1 MSTNRG
7 SRTKRNATASLLL
20 QQTREKRPRYDAQVV
35 PSLLDVGDNVED
47 TELVSKVC
55 PGSIPQ
61 SGTPVNRKVMKRAG
75 PYILGPKLGNG
86 PVESIAQYLAR
97 KENTGDYYQLK
108 ILVLNANP
116 GCVKS
121 LEDEK
126 QGKLLLHSEYQ
137 LLTMLQ
143 NEEGIIRSYELFSD
157 IAFEEEPVPGKAS
170 EFIYT
175 GRLKRRIIL
184 VVDCVTAHEFCD
196 KTSVFIN
203 LQQYL
208 IREKTLSENRTLIIF
223 YEIIKIVESLHSKN
237 VVHRDLKLGN
247 IVYNTLTQRVI
258 LTNFC
263 LGKHLLNE
271 NDYLRDQ
278 RGSPAYISPDV
289 LGASSQTPYK
299 GKPSDIWALGVVLF
313 TMLYSQFPFFET
325 TPAAL
330 FKRIK
335 SADYKIPKNSKVSE
349 ETQFLIKNML
359 HLNPEERLT
368 STEIRERLEALI
380 NRKRQHVL
388 QVDQVVPENSVGIL
402 VDKPKINQPDP
413 TLSSKAFSGLLDKV
427 NHPMSNSLLKPPN
440 ISVQRLGRDA
450 RRLTPDE
457 LGQFQGLIRNM
468 TDSIGRNRHPTSV
481 HINQQMSNLSIR
493 NRVDRHIAIV
503 PRQEVRRAETND
515 AATETPNP
523 NNPLHQFCMRSI
535 VNTGLQLYYN
545 YNNINS
551 STASSS
557 GQNTSNTNHSSSNN
571 FEFWTR
577 RRSLDRMANWLS
589 NLRTIAANRR
599 TNGLRLDEPALR
611 LFCAMNKMY
620 NQGRI
625 PAPNS
630 DSLQDFS
637 GVMTTELAEKISE
650 WLLADYSNL
659 AIVRDIFGG
668 STINAKDKVF
678 LLLRQCG
685 VQMEVT
691 AAGVTEIKRDQTL
704 EILIILAYMLRAS
717 GYNNSYFIS

>member
-7 SRTKRNATASLLL
+7 SQVRTKRNSTTNLLV
-20 QQTREKRPRYDAQVV
+20 QAKRPRYDTQVV
-35 PSLLDVGDNVED
+35 PSLDASEGVED
-47 TELVSKVC
+47 SELASKVC
-55 PGSIPQ
+55 LKSIPR
-61 SGTPVNRKVMKRAG
+61 SGTPVNRKIMKRAG

-108 ILVLNANP
+108 ILVLNAQP

-121 LEDEK
+121 QEDEK

-143 NEEGIIRSYELFSD
+143 NEEGIIRSHELFSD
-157 IAFEEEPVPGKAS
+157 IAFEEEPVPGKVS
-170 EFIYT
+170 EYVYT
-175 GRLKRRIIL
+175 GKLKRRIIL

-208 IREKTLSENRTLIIF
+208 IREKTLSENRTLLIF
-223 YEIIKIVESLHSKN
+223 YEIIKIVENLHRKN
-237 VVHRDLKLGN
+237 IVHRDLKLGN
-247 IVYNTLTQRVI
+247 IVYNTLTQKVI
-258 LTNFC
+258 VTNFC

-335 SADYKIPKNSKVSE
+335 SADYKIPKNTKVSE
-349 ETQFLIKNML
+349 ETQYLIKNML

-368 STEIRERLEALI
+368 ASEIRDKLEGI
-380 NRKRQHVL
+380 MSGKRQQVL
-388 QVDQVVPENSVGIL
+388 QVDQVVPENNVC
-402 VDKPKINQPDP
+402 VEDVQMKINQPDP
-413 TLSSKAFSGLLDKV
+413 TLSSKAFTGLLDKV
-427 NHPMSNSLLKPPN
+427 MNSTTSSLLKPPN

-468 TDSIGRNRHPTSV
+468 TDSIGRNRNPSSA

-493 NRVDRHIAIV
+493 NRTDRQIAIV
-503 PRQEVRRAETND
+503 PRQEVRRGGV
-515 AATETPNP
+515 TELNGNGT
-523 NNPLHQFCMRSI
+523 LHQFCMRSI

-545 YNNINS
+545 NINQTAS
-551 STASSS
+551 GSTGGQQSAPAQGGNSSS
-557 GQNTSNTNHSSSNN
+557 GG
-571 FEFWTR
+571 FEFWNR
-577 RRSLDRMANWLS
+577 RRSVDRLANWLS
-589 NLRTIAANRR
+589 NLRTMVATRR
-599 TNGLRLDEPALR
+599 SNAIRLDEPALR

-625 PAPNS
+625 PSPNA
-630 DSLQDFS
+630 DSLQEFS
-637 GVMTTELAEKISE
+637 GVVTNDLAEKIGE
-650 WLLADYSNL
+650 WLIADYSNL

-668 STINAKDKVF
+668 STVNAKDKVF
-678 LLLRQCG
+678 EILRRCG

-691 AAGVTEIKRDQTL
+691 NGVTEIKRAQTI
-704 EILIILAYMLRAS
+704 EMLIILAYMLKAS
-717 GYNNSYFIS
+717 GYNNSYFVS

>member
-7 SRTKRNATASLLL
+7 IIVRTKRNSSANLLV
-20 QQTREKRPRYDAQVV
+20 QTKRPRYDTQVV
-35 PSLLDVGDNVED
+35 PNLDSSDSIED
-47 TELVSKVC
+47 SELARKVC
-55 PGSIPQ
+55 VKNIPRAGQ
-61 SGTPVNRKVMKRAG
+61 PVNRKVMKRAG

-86 PVESIAQYLAR
+86 PVESISQYLAR
-97 KENTGDYYQLK
+97 KENTGEYYQLK
-108 ILVLNANP
+108 
-116 GCVKS
+116 
-121 LEDEK
+121 DEK

-143 NEEGIIRSYELFSD
+143 NEEGIIRSHELFSD
-157 IAFEEEPVPGKAS
+157 IAFEEEPVSGKTS
-170 EFIYT
+170 EYVYT
-175 GRLKRRIIL
+175 GKLKRRIIL

-208 IREKTLSENRTLIIF
+208 IREKTLSENRTLLIF
-223 YEIIKIVESLHSKN
+223 YEIIKIVENLHRKN

-335 SADYKIPKNSKVSE
+335 SADYKIPKNTKVSE

-368 STEIRERLEALI
+368 ASEIRERLEGI
-380 NRKRQHVL
+380 MSGKRQQVL
-388 QVDQVVPENSVGIL
+388 QVDQVVPENSVDIEETRS
-402 VDKPKINQPDP
+402 KINEPDP
-413 TLSSKAFSGLLDKV
+413 TLSSNSFVGILDKV
-427 NHPMSNSLLKPPN
+427 LHSTTNSLLKQPN
-440 ISVQRLGRDA
+440 ISVQRHGRDA
-450 RRLTPDE
+450 RRLTADE

-468 TDSIGRNRHPTSV
+468 TDTMGRNRHPSSV
-481 HINQQMSNLSIR
+481 HISQQMSNLSIR
-493 NRVDRHIAIV
+493 NRTDRQIAIV
-503 PRQEVRRAETND
+503 PRQEGRRTVVNGTAES
-515 AATETPNP
+515 NP
-523 NNPLHQFCMRSI
+523 TASLHQFCHPSLI
-535 VNTGLQLYYN
+535 NTGLQLYYN
-545 YNNINS
+545 NIQLPPGGSGTPNTP
-551 STASSS
+551 TAQ
-557 GQNTSNTNHSSSNN
+557 GSNGNL
-571 FEFWTR
+571 EFWNR
-577 RRSLDRMANWLS
+577 RRSVDRLANWLS
-589 NLRTIAANRR
+589 NLRAMVANRR
-599 TNGLRLDEPALR
+599 NAIRLDEPALR

-625 PAPNS
+625 PSPNA
-630 DSLQDFS
+630 DTLQEFS
-637 GVMTTELAEKISE
+637 GVMTNDLAEKISE
-650 WLLADYSNL
+650 WLIADYSNL

-668 STINAKDKVF
+668 SAVNAKDKVF
-678 LLLRQCG
+678 ELLRRCG
-685 VQMEVT
+685 VQMDVNN
-691 AAGVTEIKRDQTL
+691 GITEIKRAQTI
-704 EILIILAYMLRAS
+704 EMLIILAYMLKAS
-717 GYNNSYFIS
+717 GYSNSYFIS

>member
-1 MSTNRG
+1 M
-7 SRTKRNATASLLL
+7 RTKRNSSANSLV
-20 QQTREKRPRYDAQVV
+20 QAKRPRYDAQVV
-35 PSLLDVGDNVED
+35 PSLDASENVED
-47 TELVSKVC
+47 SELASKVC
-55 PGSIPQ
+55 LKNIPR

-108 ILVLNANP
+108 ILVLNSNP

-143 NEEGIIRSYELFSD
+143 NEEGIIRSHELFSD
-157 IAFEEEPVPGKAS
+157 IAFEEEPMAGKVS
-170 EFIYT
+170 EYVYT
-175 GRLKRRIIL
+175 GKLKRRIIL

-208 IREKTLSENRTLIIF
+208 IKEKTLSENRTLLIF
-223 YEIIKIVESLHSKN
+223 YEIIKIVENLHRKN
-237 VVHRDLKLGN
+237 VVHRDLKLSN
-247 IVYNTLTQRVI
+247 IVYNTLTQQVI
-258 LTNFC
+258 ITNFC

-278 RGSPAYISPDV
+278 RGSPAYTSPDV

-359 HLNPEERLT
+359 LLNPEERLT
-368 STEIRERLEALI
+368 ATEIRERLEDI
-380 NRKRQHVL
+380 MNGKRQQVL
-388 QVDQVVPENSVGIL
+388 QVDQVVPENSVNQEETQ
-402 VDKPKINQPDP
+402 PKINQPDP
-413 TLSSKAFSGLLDKV
+413 TLSSKAFTGLLDKV
-427 NHPMSNSLLKPPN
+427 LNSTTNSLLKPPN

-450 RRLTPDE
+450 RRLTSDE

-468 TDSIGRNRHPTSV
+468 TDSIGRNRRSSA
-481 HINQQMSNLSIR
+481 HISLQMSNLSIR
-493 NRVDRHIAIV
+493 NRTDRQIAIV
-503 PRQEVRRAETND
+503 PRQEVHR
-515 AATETPNP
+515 
-523 NNPLHQFCMRSI
+523 
-535 VNTGLQLYYN
+535 GLQLYYN
-545 YNNINS
+545 NINQTPPAS
-551 STASSS
+551 GSQSTPAQGSNSTS
-557 GQNTSNTNHSSSNN
+557 GSV
-571 FEFWTR
+571 EFWNR
-577 RRSLDRMANWLS
+577 RRSVDRLANWLS
-589 NLRTIAANRR
+589 NLRTMVATRR
-599 TNGLRLDEPALR
+599 GNPIRLDEPALR

-625 PAPNS
+625 PAPNA
-630 DSLQDFS
+630 DALQEFS
-637 GVMTTELAEKISE
+637 GVMTNELAEKIGE
-650 WLLADYSNL
+650 WLIADYSDL

-678 LLLRQCG
+678 ELLRRCG

-691 AAGVTEIKRDQTL
+691 NGVTEINRAQTI
-704 EILIILAYMLRAS
+704 EMLIILAYMLRAS
-717 GYNNSYFIS
+717 GYSNSYFRS